1 MNAVEYTRAIRRVAL
16 ISGIGSLMLLLGLVR
31 LGIIPFS
38 EFLPFAAL
46 AAGAVPTVLF
56 AMRNRPRCESCGGR
70 MRISSGYPRIVFRC
84 RKCGAE
90 TDTGI
95 YSD

>member
-1 MNAVEYTRAIRRVAL
+1 MNAVEYTRALRRVAL
-16 ISGIGSLMLLLGLVR
+16 VSWTGSLLLLLSLAG

-46 AAGAVPTVLF
+46 AAGAVPIVLF
-56 AMRNRPRCESCGGR
+56 ATRNRPRCESCGGR